1 MVYFF
6 RRRRASKILRE
17 RDALDTD
24 AAFTDSINLPGFD
37 RAQLEGRVVRPLV
50 RSEVFVLATIFA
62 LFAAVALYKSFSIQV
77 VHGAEYKQQSEANR
91 LAYTTIFAERGII
104 EDRFGRKL
112 AWNIPH
118 RDATEEDMLFPERR
132 YHESPAFSHVLGYVE
147 YPKRDKSGNWWQDTY
162 VPKGGIELVEN
173 ERLSGKNG
181 KYIVEVDARGRRTS
195 GSMIDPPRDGATVQL
210 TLDEALT
217 ELLYKTIKNGIE
229 RSRFRGGASVV
240 MDVETGE
247 IIAMTSYPSYD
258 LNAFVLKEDQEL
270 ITKYLTDERSVLM
283 NRAMQG
289 AYAPGSIVKP
299 YMAIAALEEGVVT
312 PSWGIVSTGS
322 ISIPNPYNP
331 AKPSIFRDW
340 KAHGFVDMVSAIGVS
355 SDVYFY
361 AVGGGYRDQ
370 RGMGIRA
377 IDAWGKKFGFGELT
391 GIDFPNE
398 SSGQIPTPEW
408 KAEAF
413 PDEAR
418 WTIGNTYHAS
428 IGQYGWLA
436 TPLQAVRYTAA
447 IANYGALLTPRL
459 SLATPMHSV
468 TIDAARE
475 SFQIAH
481 KGMEYSATLGTAKSL
496 RMQGLDLAAK
506 TGTAQVGA
514 HNEKMHSWVIGFW
527 PAKKPKFAFA
537 TMYENGKAET
547 LVGAAPSMRA
557 FFETLIREH
566 SPYISGKYPSQESI
580 DAEKEKDEALTE
592 APAPE
597 ETRVLE
603 QPVPDEHPV
612 EISVPIE
619 EEYIQPVEV
628 PTEGFV
634 NELPSIELPRVQ

>member
-1 MVYFF
+1 
-6 RRRRASKILRE
+6 
-17 RDALDTD
+17 
-24 AAFTDSINLPGFD
+24 
-37 RAQLEGRVVRPLV
+37 
-50 RSEVFVLATIFA
+50 
-62 LFAAVALYKSFSIQV
+62 
-77 VHGAEYKQQSEANR
+77 
-91 LAYTTIFAERGII
+91 
-104 EDRFGRKL
+104 
-112 AWNIPH
+112 
-118 RDATEEDMLFPERR
+118 
-132 YHESPAFSHVLGYVE
+132 
-147 YPKRDKSGNWWQDTY
+147 
-162 VPKGGIELVEN
+162 
-173 ERLSGKNG
+173 
-181 KYIVEVDARGRRTS
+181 
-195 GSMIDPPRDGATVQL
+195 
-210 TLDEALT
+210 
-217 ELLYKTIKNGIE
+217 
-229 RSRFRGGASVV
+229 
-240 MDVETGE
+240 
-247 IIAMTSYPSYD
+247 
-258 LNAFVLKEDQEL
+258 
-270 ITKYLTDERSVLM
+270 
-283 NRAMQG
+283 
-289 AYAPGSIVKP
+289 
-299 YMAIAALEEGVVT
+299 
-312 PSWGIVSTGS
+312 
-322 ISIPNPYNP
+322 
-331 AKPSIFRDW
+331 
-340 KAHGFVDMVSAIGVS
+340 
-355 SDVYFY
+355 
-361 AVGGGYRDQ
+361 
-370 RGMGIRA
+370 MGIRA